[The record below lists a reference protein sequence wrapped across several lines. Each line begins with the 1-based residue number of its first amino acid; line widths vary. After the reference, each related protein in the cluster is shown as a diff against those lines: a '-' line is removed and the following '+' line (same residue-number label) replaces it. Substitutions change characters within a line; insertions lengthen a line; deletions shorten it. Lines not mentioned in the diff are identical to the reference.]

1 MKKLQDFVRKVV
13 NAAAKDF
20 LSVNGA
26 RFFRSSLPPP
36 RFRKTGWKE
45 RKMDGLANNEPL
57 R

>member
-26 RFFRSSLPPP
+26 RFFRSSLPTP

-45 RKMDGLANNEPL
+45 RKMDEKKWMNE
-57 R
+57 